1 MTTTFNIPYPDKLY
15 LFAAHPWYHTI
26 INVTFVSLVTHVKGN
41 QYKALRL
48 KEETLGKL
56 SGVQLAFESAYMKR
70 MTKDEFVLKMID
82 CIKDAEPA
90 VWQNYCAIAD
100 KKNAE

>member
-1 MTTTFNIPYPDKLY
+1 M
-15 LFAAHPWYHTI
+15 
-26 INVTFVSLVTHVKGN
+26 KGN

-48 KEETLGKL
+48 KEETLEKL
-56 SGVQLAFESAYMKR
+56 SDVQLAFESTYLKR
-70 MTKDEFVLKMID
+70 MTKDEFVLKLID
-82 CIKDAEPA
+82 CIEDAEPA

>member
-1 MTTTFNIPYPDKLY
+1 M
-15 LFAAHPWYHTI
+15 
-26 INVTFVSLVTHVKGN
+26 KGN

-48 KEETLGKL
+48 KEETLDKL
-56 SGVQLAFESAYMKR
+56 SDVQLAFESTYMKR
-70 MTKDEFVLKMID
+70 MTKDEFVQKLID
-82 CIKDAEPA
+82 CIEDAEPI